1 MPFRRLCRKKQR
13 VSLLQSSWVLLPE
26 GNRGPTRGREGAA
39 LPGRPLWSPP
49 AAFYQPGGI
58 KASARDIAAAS
69 RDTANDVYFGARSR
83 PAPREG
89 GRRKRTTFSK
99 AQLELLVRTFEQD
112 PYPGIAVREK
122 LSSLTDIPESRIQV
136 WFQNRRAR
144 QLNHKKAEA
153 SATFKQECGKQKL
166 THLGQ
171 ESPRMMHDSTPDQN
185 LTNPQL
191 DLARANQIFL
201 YQPLQYS
208 GQQFSGCDAHFRGS
222 DNTHAARSPIQASVY
237 HNLDYMANG
246 VQFSVGPTG
255 NSSQIQFPLQPVQQH
270 PYNKALLEDYYTEG
284 DFLQSSATLKLGGQQ
299 YAQDYQYPTAKENIY
314 RMPVS
319 LNTSPGTI
327 DECLY
332 INASTSH
339 LKSTILS
346 AGEEGEPQ
354 IKMESGQVECNLLSN
369 IDIPVSVPPSAFEKC
384 QSASQGTLTALVPSQ
399 EPVHEF
405 DCHWTNVRNE
415 LFGATLDL
423 LLEQK
428 RGQGGDR
435 SYAFSSGS
443 QYATCHLGHT

>member
-1 MPFRRLCRKKQR
+1 MFDLEERWTKRSYTEMDPKINHGQLVPLILDYVQGKSKIPLPVFSDQADAFQTALQEEAAGVLVAEQLGLAPRRE
-13 VSLLQSSWVLLPE
+13 P
-26 GNRGPTRGREGAA
+26 GP
-39 LPGRPLWSPP
+39 
-49 AAFYQPGGI
+49 
-58 KASARDIAAAS
+58 DS
-69 RDTANDVYFGARSR
+69 RTGSR

-354 IKMESGQVECNLLSN
+354 IKMESGQHPQRSFSTAPRHRRNC
-369 IDIPVSVPPSAFEKC
+369 PAHCFRGGSAHVCRERTRAREPEPEP
-384 QSASQGTLTALVPSQ
+384 QPAGYAL
-399 EPVHEF
+399 H
-405 DCHWTNVRNE
+405 C
-415 LFGATLDL
+415 
-423 LLEQK
+423 
-428 RGQGGDR
+428 
-435 SYAFSSGS
+435 
-443 QYATCHLGHT
+443 